1 MNQLTNLST
10 ILFSVPQIIS
20 NLLAALIFGI
30 IIALVYKKTHR
41 GITYSQSFMTSL
53 VLIVLITATVIMV
66 IGNSLPLA
74 FGLIGAFSVIRFRTP
89 VKDVWDMTFLFLA
102 LTLGLASGSGIYP
115 VAIMGLAII
124 SATIFILQ
132 KLSFGVISANDLVL
146 TFQIKNSGE
155 DQQYQNTFK
164 EFLKENILLNART
177 ISEKEMELS
186 FKVHLKNNRQL
197 QEFIKQLGKVKGISK
212 IEALNTNQDIEY

>member
-1 MNQLTNLST
+1 MNQLANLPT

-20 NLLAALIFGI
+20 NLLVALMFGV

-41 GITYSQSFMTSL
+41 SITYSQSFMTSL

-66 IGNSLPLA
+66 IGNSLTRA

-115 VAIMGLAII
+115 VAIIGLAII
-124 SATIFILQ
+124 VVTIFILQ
-132 KLSFGVISANDLVL
+132 RLGFGVISVNDLVL

-155 DQQYQNTFK
+155 EQQYQNTFK

-197 QEFIKQLGKVKGISK
+197 QEFIKQLSKVRGISR
-212 IEALNTNQDIEY
+212 IEALNTNQDVEY

>member
-1 MNQLTNLST
+1 MNQLANLPT
-10 ILFSVPQIIS
+10 TLFSVPQIIS
-20 NLLAALIFGI
+20 NLLAALILGV

-53 VLIVLITATVIMV
+53 VLIVLITAIVIMV
-66 IGNSLPLA
+66 IGNSLPRA
-74 FGLIGAFSVIRFRTP
+74 FGLVGAFSVIRFRTP

-102 LTLGLASGSGIYP
+102 LTLGLASGSGIYS
-115 VAIMGLAII
+115 VAIIGLAII
-124 SATIFILQ
+124 SVTIFILQ
-132 KLSFGVISANDLVL
+132 RLGFGVISFNDLVL

-155 DQQYQNTFK
+155 NQQYQDTFK

-177 ISEKEMELS
+177 ISEKEIELS

-197 QEFIKQLGKVKGISK
+197 QEFIKQLSKIKGISK
-212 IEALNTNQDIEY
+212 IEALNTNQDVEY

>member
-1 MNQLTNLST
+1 MNQLANLPT
-10 ILFSVPQIIS
+10 ILFSVPQIVS
-20 NLLAALIFGI
+20 NLVAALIFGV

-66 IGNSLPLA
+66 IGNSLPRA

-102 LTLGLASGSGIYP
+102 LTLGLASGSGIFP
-115 VAIMGLAII
+115 VAIIGLVVI

-132 KLSFGVISANDLVL
+132 RLGFGVISANDLVL

-155 DQQYQNTFK
+155 NQQYQDAFK

-197 QEFIKQLGKVKGISK
+197 QEFIKQLSKIKGISK
-212 IEALNTNQDIEY
+212 IEALNTNQDVEY

>member
-66 IGNSLPLA
+66 IGNSLTRA
-74 FGLIGAFSVIRFRTP
+74 FGLIGAFSVIRFRTA
-89 VKDVWDMTFLFLA
+89 VKDARDVAFLFFSLVE
-102 LTLGLASGSGIYP
+102 GLAAGTGNYQIALIAL
-115 VAIMGLAII
+115 VV
-124 SATIFILQ
+124 FILT
-132 KLSFGVISANDLVL
+132 VIIL
-146 TFQIKNSGE
+146 TQ
-155 DQQYQNTFK
+155 
-164 EFLKENILLNART
+164 
-177 ISEKEMELS
+177 
-186 FKVHLKNNRQL
+186 
-197 QEFIKQLGKVKGISK
+197 
-212 IEALNTNQDIEY
+212 